1 MAQSLAVKY
10 RPQTFDE
17 VIHQESIVRIL
28 KRQIETKTFK
38 NAYLFCGSSGS
49 GKTTSA
55 RLLAKAINENVG
67 HPIEIDAASNN
78 GVENMRAIVNS
89 ATERAIDSK
98 YKIYIIDEAHALSNS
113 SWQALLKCI
122 EEPPEF
128 TIFIFCTTDPQKIP
142 ATILNRVQRYNFTRV
157 PSDKIEARLQYICQ
171 QEKFTNYI
179 DTCSYISKNC
189 NGGLR
194 DAISMLEKCAGFS
207 SDLSIQTA
215 LESLGICSYDTFF
228 NLINNMID
236 GDEKAV
242 INLIDTVY
250 QQGIDL
256 KLFVDQLISFCLD
269 ISKYIIVKDIH
280 VTKLPDSFEDIVNKS
295 INFDNSNKYYIYVID
310 NLINLKTTLKQD
322 TSIKDT
328 VTIFLLKITRCE

>member
-128 TIFIFCTTDPQKIP
+128 TIFIFCTTDPHKIP
-142 ATILNRVQRYNFTRV
+142 DTIKNRCMRFNFSRIESDLIYN
-157 PSDKIEARLQYICQ
+157 RLLYICE
-171 QEKFTNYI
+171 QESFTNYNNAC
-179 DTCSYISKNC
+179 DYISRIC
-189 NGGLR
+189 NGELR
-194 DAISMLEKCAGFS
+194 NAISLLETCADYNTDLDINNVVYALGNYSYDIYFKLVNSIIDGNTKECFNILSNIYKSGSVLEKFVDS
-207 SDLSIQTA
+207 FLD
-215 LESLGICSYDTFF
+215 F
-228 NLINNMID
+228 NID
-236 GDEKAV
+236 ITKYLLCENIGVTKFPISVE
-242 INLIDTVY
+242 N
-250 QQGIDL
+250 DL
-256 KLFVDQLISFCLD
+256 KFCTAFD
-269 ISKYIIVKDIH
+269 NASNYYFYIIDR
-280 VTKLPDSFEDIVNKS
+280 LLE
-295 INFDNSNKYYIYVID
+295 
-310 NLINLKTTLKQD
+310 LKQM
-322 TSIKDT
+322 IKSDSN
-328 VTIFLLKITRCE
+328 VKSTIEVMFSKMCRLV